1 MYIQFNSHLLELL
14 FYNAKSTTEH
24 TVLDFLKSSRK
35 TATRTRHDAGFSSH
49 SNTNPILLFHLL
61 SFPSTVIHGGGS
73 TPLSKA
79 FHPSLGGNGVSHK
92 DTR

>member
-1 MYIQFNSHLLELL
+1 MPIVQ
-14 FYNAKSTTEH
+14 TEH

-35 TATRTRHDAGFSSH
+35 TATRTRHEAGFTSH
-49 SNTNPILLFHLL
+49 SNTI
-61 SFPSTVIHGGGS
+61 PSTVIRGGGS

-92 DTR
+92 DPR